1 VIDEKLIATLKE
13 QHGDRLELVADE
25 DLGIEV
31 VVRPPTDAEWDRFV
45 AQGSDES
52 QRHHAPKSLARACV
66 VYPAGDEL
74 RALLQKY
81 PAFTVSIS
89 KELVEMAGATRA
101 VRRKKL

>member
-1 VIDEKLIATLKE
+1 MLDDKLIASLKE
-13 QHGDRLELVADE
+13 QHGDRIELVADE

-45 AQGSDES
+45 AQGADES
-52 QRHHAPKSLARACV
+52 QRHHAPKALARACI

-74 RALLQKY
+74 RDLLKKY
-81 PAFTVSIS
+81 PAFTVSIT
-89 KELVEMAGATRA
+89 KEIVEMAGATKA